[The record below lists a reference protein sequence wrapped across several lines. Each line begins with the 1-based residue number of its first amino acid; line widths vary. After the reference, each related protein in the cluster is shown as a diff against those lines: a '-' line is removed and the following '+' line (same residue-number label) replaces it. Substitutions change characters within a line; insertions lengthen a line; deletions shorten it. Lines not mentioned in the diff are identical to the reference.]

1 MFPHA
6 RFAVPVDVFQ
16 FETLFQLA
24 RFIQMFKRMAG
35 RPPARK
41 SCLKSGTH
49 PACRRSQVDIIGI
62 YVTLRPL
69 ASRTKISHSAYFD
82 YPQVCLCRYL
92 FAFTFA

>member
-35 RPPARK
+35 RPPPGNLVLNPARTRPVAARK
-41 SCLKSGTH
+41 LT
-49 PACRRSQVDIIGI
+49 
-62 YVTLRPL
+62 
-69 ASRTKISHSAYFD
+69 
-82 YPQVCLCRYL
+82 
-92 FAFTFA
+92 